1 MVSAR
6 AQLQDVRRSIS
17 SEAKRILTSTE
28 NALRVASSREESIA
42 ASLAEEEE
50 QTDMLREA
58 LKDLDIDALSPR
70 DALDQLYALKSVLEQ
85 EE

>member
-1 MVSAR
+1 VALPLGW
-6 AQLQDVRRSIS
+6 AICHYLLQ
-17 SEAKRILTSTE
+17 
-28 NALRVASSREESIA
+28 ALPVASSREESIA